1 MPGNEEQREARHGVC
16 AGQITKENNSH
27 VRQGISFTL
36 FLREEGVCGIEST
49 RGKKKKKVFLLW
61 KWNRTVREKN
71 MAIVCLQGEKKKEG
85 KSKRL
90 GLSEACIFSRFVSPC
105 CPWEI
110 NISPQHFLICQLF
123 VSLA

>member
-49 RGKKKKKVFLLW
+49 RGKKKKRYFCFGNGIELLERKTWPLYVF
-61 KWNRTVREKN
+61 K
-71 MAIVCLQGEKKKEG
+71 EKKKRRKVQTSG
-85 KSKRL
+85 PL
-90 GLSEACIFSRFVSPC
+90 
-105 CPWEI
+105 
-110 NISPQHFLICQLF
+110 
-123 VSLA
+123 